1 MSRRTRRIDTL
12 ASPNPID
19 PHTVPTRTRLAFGVG
34 ASAEAMCLYSVAVLG
49 MLFYNQV
56 HGLNVLM
63 AGLVPTIA
71 IFVDAISDP
80 LIGSLSDRFRNRRW
94 GRRHPF
100 MLVAPAPIAVS
111 FYCVFSPPANLPEWE
126 LFAWFLGWSISL
138 RTFMTLYHVPH
149 LALGGELSKAYTERS
164 KIMSYNNFFGWL
176 GGAGVFKVNTVVF
189 FASAGLAGNGLL
201 NGESYPA
208 FAITIATTIVLVLFA
223 SAWFTRDR
231 IPTLPQPPEDLPK
244 FSFQTFISDLVG
256 AFSNRN
262 YLMLMIAFFLLS
274 LMLGVRTALSN
285 YMNIFYWEL
294 PARDI
299 GTLIFIG
306 SFIGYATGF
315 LFSARL
321 HHVFDKRATIVATA
335 IGLSVF
341 PALPVILRLADTFPE
356 NGSDWLLPAIVF
368 FQIFSSGCGSIL
380 NISVMSAL
388 ADIADENEMRLGHRQ
403 EGTLYAARTFFAKL
417 DNSIG
422 HGIASLSLW
431 LIAFPDNARPG
442 EVESSTIWWLGMIDS
457 PITIIPG
464 LIAAVFYAQYRI
476 NRKSYEETQ
485 SRLASRRAGLPGG
498 AREH

>member
-1 MSRRTRRIDTL
+1 MPANAREV
-12 ASPNPID
+12 D

-34 ASAEAMCLYSVAVLG
+34 ASAETMSLYSLAVLG

-56 HGLNVLM
+56 QGLNVLL

-71 IFVDAISDP
+71 LFTDAISDP
-80 LIGSLSDRFRNRRW
+80 LIGSLSDRFRSARW

-100 MLVAPAPIAVS
+100 MFIAPLPIAIS
-111 FYCVFSPPANLPEWE
+111 FLCVFSPPEGLTEWG

-138 RTFMTLYHVPH
+138 RTFMTIYHVPH
-149 LALGGELSKAYTERS
+149 LALGGELSTAYTERS
-164 KIMSYNNFFGWL
+164 KIMSYNNFFGWI

-189 FASAGLAGNGLL
+189 FATAGLAGNGLL

-208 FAITIATTIVLVLFA
+208 FAVTIAAAIFIVLSA

-231 IPTLPQPPEDLPK
+231 IRTLPQPPADLPR
-244 FSFQTFISDLVG
+244 FSVRNFISDVAG

-262 YLMLMIAFFLLS
+262 YLMLMIAFFCLS
-274 LMLGVRTALSN
+274 MMLGVRTALSN

-299 GTLIFIG
+299 GNLIFIG
-306 SFIGYATGF
+306 SFVGYVTGF

-321 HHVFDKRATIVATA
+321 HHAFDKRITIVLTA
-335 IGLSVF
+335 VGLSVF
-341 PALPVILRLADTFPE
+341 PALPVILRLMDLFPE
-356 NGSDWLLPAIVF
+356 NGSDWLLPGIVF
-368 FQIFSSGCGSIL
+368 FQILSSGCGSIL

-388 ADIADENEMRLGHRQ
+388 ADIADENEIRLGHRQ

-422 HGIASLSLW
+422 HGIASVSLW
-431 LIAFPDNARPG
+431 LIAFPDNAAPG
-442 EVESSTIWWLGMIDS
+442 TVESSTIWWLGMIDS

-464 LIAAVFYAQYRI
+464 LIAACFYAQYRI
-476 NRKSYEETQ
+476 NRKSYEETRQ
-485 SRLASRRAGLPGG
+485 RLADRQ
-498 AREH
+498 

>member
-1 MSRRTRRIDTL
+1 MSSSTG
-12 ASPNPID
+12 PVD
-19 PHTVPTRTRLAFGVG
+19 PHSVPTRTRLAFGVG
-34 ASAEAMCLYSVAVLG
+34 ASAETMSLYSLAVLG

-56 HGLNVLM
+56 QGMSVLL

-71 IFVDAISDP
+71 LFTDAISDP
-80 LIGSLSDRFRNRRW
+80 LIGSLSDRFRSERW

-100 MLVAPAPIAVS
+100 MFIAPVPIAVS
-111 FYCVFSPPANLPEWE
+111 FFCVFNPPEGLTEGM

-149 LALGGELSKAYTERS
+149 LALGGELATSYTERS
-164 KIMSYNNFFGWL
+164 KIMSFNNFFGWI
-176 GGAGVFKVNTVVF
+176 GGAGIFKVNTLVF
-189 FASAGLAGNGLL
+189 FATAGVAGNGLL

-208 FAITIATTIVLVLFA
+208 FAITISIAIVTVLLA

-231 IPTLPQPPEDLPK
+231 IATLPQPPADLPR
-244 FSFQTFISDLVG
+244 FTVRNFISDLKG

-262 YLMLMIAFFLLS
+262 YLMLMIAFFSLS
-274 LMLGVRTALSN
+274 MMLGVRTALSN

-294 PARDI
+294 SAAEI
-299 GTLIFIG
+299 GNLIFIG
-306 SFIGYATGF
+306 SFVGYVTGF

-321 HHVFDKRATIVATA
+321 HHIFDKRATIVATA

-341 PALPVILRLADTFPE
+341 PAMPVILRLADSFPA
-356 NGSDWLLPAIVF
+356 NGSEWLLPGIVI
-368 FQIFSSGCGSIL
+368 FQIFSSACGSIL

-388 ADIADENEMRLGHRQ
+388 ADIADENEVRLGHRQ

-422 HGIASLSLW
+422 HGIASVSLW

-442 EVESSTIWWLGMIDS
+442 EVDGSTIWWLGMIDS

-464 LIAAVFYAQYRI
+464 LIAAAFYAKYRI
-476 NRKSYEETQ
+476 NKAKYIETQ
-485 SRLASRRAGLPGG
+485 AELARIHDERNNRA
-498 AREH
+498 